1 VPIPLVVRDVRREDL
16 VQRREGLRRE
26 GLRREQLSEYI

>member
-26 GLRREQLSEYI
+26 GLRREELSEYI